1 VEFTDLETILL
12 VAVAVLYWRIWLL
25 TQDVER
31 AVDKYDELNKWVLRL
46 ARKQATLTLSSDTKV
61 LFSLVKPKE

>member
-1 VEFTDLETILL
+1 MEFTDLETILL

-31 AVDKYDELNKWVLRL
+31 AVDKYDELNKWVFRL
-46 ARKQATLTLSSDTKV
+46 ARKQATLTLSSDIKV

>member
-1 VEFTDLETILL
+1 MEFTDLETILL

-31 AVDKYDELNKWVLRL
+31 AVDKYDELEKWVFRL